1 MSGTTKDN
9 EPDELPDPLIDALGL
24 EAQRRRMLHELLLS
38 GEDAAPELEDLMA
51 DDELAELTPEEEAAV
66 QHDVRIWEESHAP
79 DIEP

>member
-1 MSGTTKDN
+1 
-9 EPDELPDPLIDALGL
+9 
-24 EAQRRRMLHELLLS
+24 
-38 GEDAAPELEDLMA
+38 MA